1 MTRKEYSK
9 PYLVSEIFN
18 PQEYC
23 APCEKPYPSVTT
35 LSGWS
40 ASERFTYID
49 LNGDGI
55 YQVGERFYPST
66 GISTYSSGIPNQ
78 DTKDAVGIYYFTKK
92 DGLQNN
98 HALNAGQQYANHSAS
113 GLDYILKT
121 IATKRIQIIDN
132 TAYLKTVS

>member
-1 MTRKEYSK
+1 MERKKYSK

-18 PQEYC
+18 PQEFC

-40 ASERFTYID
+40 DSEYFTYID
-49 LNGDGI
+49 LNGDGS

-66 GISTYSSGIPNQ
+66 GVSTYPSGIPDQ
-78 DTKDAVGIYYFTKK
+78 DTKDAVGIYYFTMA
-92 DGLQNN
+92 GGTQNN
-98 HALNAGQQYANHSAS
+98 HGLNANQAYADHKVGNEKYF
-113 GLDYILKT
+113 LET

-132 TAYLKTVS
+132 AAYLKTVS